1 MKLSN
6 CVTVKIINQME
17 HFAKINFLGASG
29 VVTGSKFLIE
39 TSEKNI
45 LIDCGMFQ
53 GLKELRELNWQDLP
67 VDVSKIDVVLL
78 THGHLDHVGYLPR
91 LVKQGFEGKIIGTA
105 PTLAIA
111 KIILKDIA
119 KINEEEAEKANEEE
133 YSSHKPA
140 LPFYTIEDAEK
151 TIKQFDVK
159 EDNEWLLLS
168 ENIKYRFQQN
178 GHIIG
183 ATFIELDIKG
193 KRFVF
198 SGDIGRKNDY
208 LLQDPKTPERADFLF
223 IESTYGNKLH
233 PVEDVEQKLATII
246 KKTIQKKGN
255 LIIPSFAVERLQT
268 LMYILWKLYKEN
280 KIPNIPIF
288 VDSPMGNRVLDVF
301 KRFPTWHKL
310 PVEDYNA
317 MCNHVNIVQSYKETW
332 ETIDD
337 KRSKI
342 IIAGSGMVTGGRVL
356 TYLQQLIDEKAT
368 TVLLVGYQAEGTRGR
383 QLLDG
388 AHEIRFRGKY
398 YPIKA
403 TVKTIESLSAHADQQ
418 DLISW
423 MKNIK
428 NVPEKIFLI
437 HGEPTALDAF
447 RVKIK
452 DTYNWNAVIPK
463 LDSVE
468 KVEI

>member
-1 MKLSN
+1 
-6 CVTVKIINQME
+6 ME
-17 HFAKINFLGASG
+17 NFAKINFLGASG

-53 GLKELRELNWQDLP
+53 GLKELRELNWVNLP
-67 VDVSKIDVVLL
+67 VDVPSIDVVLL

-91 LVKQGFEGKIIGTA
+91 LVKQGFNGKIIGTA

-111 KIILKDIA
+111 EIILKDSA
-119 KINEEEAEKANEEE
+119 KIHEEEAEKANKEK
-133 YSSHKPA
+133 YSKHQPA
-140 LPFYTIEDAEK
+140 LPFYTIKDAEK
-151 TIKQFDVK
+151 TIELFEAQSQDK
-159 EDNEWLLLS
+159 WITLS
-168 ENIKYRFQQN
+168 EHISYRFQYN

-183 ATFIELDIKG
+183 ATFIELNINS

-198 SGDIGRKNDY
+198 SGDIGRNNDY
-208 LLQDPKTPERADFLF
+208 LLNDPKKPEWADFLF

-233 PVEDVEQKLATII
+233 PKEDAEDILTDII
-246 KKTIQKKGN
+246 LDTLEKRGN

-268 LMYILWKLYKEN
+268 LMYILWQLYKKN

-288 VDSPMGNRVLDVF
+288 IDSPMGNNVLSVF
-301 KRFPTWHKL
+301 KRFPKWHKL
-310 PVEDYNA
+310 SNEDYNA
-317 MCNHVNIVQSYKETW
+317 MCNHVNIVESYRETW

-337 KRSKI
+337 KRPKI
-342 IIAGSGMVTGGRVL
+342 VIAGSGMVTGGRVL
-356 TYLQQLIDEKAT
+356 TYLKQLIDESST

-388 AHEIRFRGKY
+388 AHEIRFFGKY
-398 YPIKA
+398 YPVKA
-403 TVKTIESLSAHADQQ
+403 TIKNIDSLSAHADQN
-418 DLISW
+418 DLINW
-423 MKNIK
+423 MSAIKNI
-428 NVPEKIFLI
+428 PEKVYLV

-452 DTYNWNAVIPK
+452 DTYNWNVTIPK
-463 LDSVE
+463 LSDVD
-468 KVEI
+468 KVII